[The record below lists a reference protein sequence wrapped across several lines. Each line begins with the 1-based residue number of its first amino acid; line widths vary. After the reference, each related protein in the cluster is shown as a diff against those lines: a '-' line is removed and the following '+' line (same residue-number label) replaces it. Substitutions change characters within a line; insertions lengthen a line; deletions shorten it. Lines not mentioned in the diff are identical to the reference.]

1 MAGQGVYETLY
12 TAYSGTLSSVTNTYV
27 GQWTPVATAA
37 LGASGV
43 LYFILLGFL
52 VIRGAV
58 QRPLAE
64 LAVSAMKFA
73 LAMAA
78 WAADQSAGNKS
89 EEPDSFDVEPPILK
103 QDLSDEPLPN
113 GDMARLE
120 KQLARAKQNAAGAER
135 LYKIGVLAKAEVEQR
150 LLKVVRCESDLAN
163 ARVARAKEELAEKE
177 SQLATGEI
185 TRDELES
192 IKTALAQ
199 LTEAAQVAMAKRE
212 RAELEAAEAN
222 LRRQQK
228 LLKLGIAGK
237 DDVDRAQEKL
247 DAALAGPAL

>member
-1 MAGQGVYETLY
+1 MAR
-12 TAYSGTLSSVTNTYV
+12 
-27 GQWTPVATAA
+27 
-37 LGASGV
+37 
-43 LYFILLGFL
+43 I
-52 VIRGAV
+52 
-58 QRPLAE
+58 
-64 LAVSAMKFA
+64 FA
-73 LAMAA
+73 LPVTLFAVAMAA
-78 WAADQSAGNKS
+78 LAADQSAGNKS

-103 QDLSDEPLPN
+103 QNLSDEPLPN

-120 KQLARAKQNAAGAER
+120 KLLERARQNAAGAER

-177 SQLATGEI
+177 AQLATGEI

-192 IKTALAQ
+192 MKIALAQ
-199 LTEAAQVAMAKRE
+199 LTEVAQAAAAKRE

-228 LLKLGIAGK
+228 LLKLGIGQK
-237 DDVDRAQEKL
+237 SDVTQAEEKVAELKAQNNR
-247 DAALAGPAL
+247 

>member
-1 MAGQGVYETLY
+1 MARIFGLPVTL
-12 TAYSGTLSSVTNTYV
+12 
-27 GQWTPVATAA
+27 
-37 LGASGV
+37 
-43 LYFILLGFL
+43 
-52 VIRGAV
+52 
-58 QRPLAE
+58 
-64 LAVSAMKFA
+64 FA

-103 QDLSDEPLPN
+103 QNLSDEPLPN

-120 KQLARAKQNAAGAER
+120 KQLERAKQSAAGAER

-163 ARVARAKEELAEKE
+163 ARVARAKEELTEKE

-192 IKTALAQ
+192 MKIALAQ
-199 LTEAAQVAMAKRE
+199 LTEAAQVATAKRE

-228 LLKLGIAGK
+228 LLKLGIGQK
-237 DDVDRAQEKL
+237 SDVTHAEEKL
-247 DAALAGPAL
+247 AELKAQNNR

>member
-1 MAGQGVYETLY
+1 MARIFALPVTL
-12 TAYSGTLSSVTNTYV
+12 L
-27 GQWTPVATAA
+27 
-37 LGASGV
+37 
-43 LYFILLGFL
+43 
-52 VIRGAV
+52 
-58 QRPLAE
+58 
-64 LAVSAMKFA
+64 A
-73 LAMAA
+73 LAMAVC
-78 WAADQSAGNKS
+78 AADRSAVNKS

-103 QDLSDEPLPN
+103 QNLSDEPLPD

-120 KQLARAKQNAAGAER
+120 KQLQRAKQNAAGAER
-135 LYKIGVLAKAEVEQR
+135 LYKIGVLARMEVEQR

-185 TRDELES
+185 TKDELES

-199 LTEAAQVAMAKRE
+199 LTEAAQVATAKRE

-247 DAALAGPAL
+247 AELKAPKN

>member
-1 MAGQGVYETLY
+1 MTRIFALPVTL
-12 TAYSGTLSSVTNTYV
+12 
-27 GQWTPVATAA
+27 
-37 LGASGV
+37 
-43 LYFILLGFL
+43 
-52 VIRGAV
+52 
-58 QRPLAE
+58 
-64 LAVSAMKFA
+64 FA

-103 QDLSDEPLPN
+103 QNLSDEPLPN

-120 KQLARAKQNAAGAER
+120 KQLERARQNAAGAER
-135 LYKIGVLAKAEVEQR
+135 LYKIGVLARAEVEQR

-163 ARVARAKEELAEKE
+163 GRVARAKEELAEKE

-192 IKTALAQ
+192 MKTALAP
-199 LTEAAQVAMAKRE
+199 LTEAAQAATAKRE

-228 LLKLGIAGK
+228 LLKLGIGQK
-237 DDVDRAQEKL
+237 SDVTQAEEKL
-247 DAALAGPAL
+247 AELKAQNNR

>member
-1 MAGQGVYETLY
+1 MARIFALPVTL
-12 TAYSGTLSSVTNTYV
+12 L
-27 GQWTPVATAA
+27 
-37 LGASGV
+37 
-43 LYFILLGFL
+43 
-52 VIRGAV
+52 
-58 QRPLAE
+58 
-64 LAVSAMKFA
+64 A
-73 LAMAA
+73 LAMPV
-78 WAADQSAGNKS
+78 WAADQSAKNKS

-103 QDLSDEPLPN
+103 QNLADEPLPN

-120 KQLARAKQNAAGAER
+120 KQLERAKQSAAGAER
-135 LYKIGVLAKAEVEQR
+135 LYKIGVLAKMEVEQR
-150 LLKVVRCESDLAN
+150 LLKVIRCESDLAN

-199 LTEAAQVAMAKRE
+199 LTEAAQVATAKRE

-228 LLKLGIAGK
+228 LLKLGIGQK
-237 DDVDRAQEKL
+237 SDVIHAEEKL
-247 DAALAGPAL
+247 AELKAQKN

>member
-1 MAGQGVYETLY
+1 MARIFALPVTLF
-12 TAYSGTLSSVTNTYV
+12 A
-27 GQWTPVATAA
+27 VAMAA
-37 LGASGV
+37 LG
-43 LYFILLGFL
+43 
-52 VIRGAV
+52 
-58 QRPLAE
+58 
-64 LAVSAMKFA
+64 
-73 LAMAA
+73 
-78 WAADQSAGNKS
+78 ADQSAGNKS

-103 QDLSDEPLPN
+103 QNLSDEPLPN

-120 KQLARAKQNAAGAER
+120 KQLERARQNAAGAER

-177 SQLATGEI
+177 AQLATGEI

-192 IKTALAQ
+192 MKIALAQ
-199 LTEAAQVAMAKRE
+199 LTEVAQAAAAKRE

-228 LLKLGIAGK
+228 LLKLGIGQK
-237 DDVDRAQEKL
+237 SDVTHAEEKVAELKAQNNR
-247 DAALAGPAL
+247 

>member
-1 MAGQGVYETLY
+1 MARISVLPVTL
-12 TAYSGTLSSVTNTYV
+12 
-27 GQWTPVATAA
+27 
-37 LGASGV
+37 
-43 LYFILLGFL
+43 
-52 VIRGAV
+52 
-58 QRPLAE
+58 
-64 LAVSAMKFA
+64 FA
-73 LAMAA
+73 LAMVA

-103 QDLSDEPLPN
+103 QNLSDEPLPN

-120 KQLARAKQNAAGAER
+120 KQLERAKQNAAGAER
-135 LYKIGVLAKAEVEQR
+135 LYKIGVLARVEVEQR

-163 ARVARAKEELAEKE
+163 ARVARAKDELTEKE

-192 IKTALAQ
+192 MKTALAQ
-199 LTEAAQVAMAKRE
+199 LTEAAQAATAKRE

-228 LLKLGIAGK
+228 LLKLGIGQK
-237 DDVDRAQEKL
+237 SDVTNAEEKL
-247 DAALAGPAL
+247 AELKAQNNR

>member
-1 MAGQGVYETLY
+1 MARIFALPVTL
-12 TAYSGTLSSVTNTYV
+12 L
-27 GQWTPVATAA
+27 
-37 LGASGV
+37 
-43 LYFILLGFL
+43 
-52 VIRGAV
+52 
-58 QRPLAE
+58 
-64 LAVSAMKFA
+64 A
-73 LAMAA
+73 LAMAVC
-78 WAADQSAGNKS
+78 AADQSATNKS

-103 QDLSDEPLPN
+103 QNLSDEPLPD

-120 KQLARAKQNAAGAER
+120 KQLQRAKQNAAGAER
-135 LYKIGVLAKAEVEQR
+135 LYKIGVLAKMEVEQR
-150 LLKVVRCESDLAN
+150 LLKVIRCESDLAN
-163 ARVARAKEELAEKE
+163 ARAARAKDELAEKE

-185 TRDELES
+185 TKDELES

-199 LTEAAQVAMAKRE
+199 LTEAAQVATAKRE

-247 DAALAGPAL
+247 AELKAPKN

>member
-1 MAGQGVYETLY
+1 MARILALPVTL
-12 TAYSGTLSSVTNTYV
+12 L
-27 GQWTPVATAA
+27 
-37 LGASGV
+37 
-43 LYFILLGFL
+43 
-52 VIRGAV
+52 
-58 QRPLAE
+58 
-64 LAVSAMKFA
+64 A
-73 LAMAA
+73 LAMAVC
-78 WAADQSAGNKS
+78 AADQSAANKS

-103 QDLSDEPLPN
+103 QNLSDEPLPD

-120 KQLARAKQNAAGAER
+120 KQLQRAKQNAAGAER
-135 LYKIGVLAKAEVEQR
+135 LYKIGVLAKMEVEQR
-150 LLKVVRCESDLAN
+150 LLKVTRGESDLAN

-185 TRDELES
+185 TKDELES

-199 LTEAAQVAMAKRE
+199 LTEAAQVATAKRE
-212 RAELEAAEAN
+212 QAELEAAEAN

-247 DAALAGPAL
+247 AELKAPKN

>member
-1 MAGQGVYETLY
+1 MARIFALPVTL
-12 TAYSGTLSSVTNTYV
+12 L
-27 GQWTPVATAA
+27 
-37 LGASGV
+37 
-43 LYFILLGFL
+43 
-52 VIRGAV
+52 
-58 QRPLAE
+58 
-64 LAVSAMKFA
+64 A
-73 LAMAA
+73 LAMAVC
-78 WAADQSAGNKS
+78 AADQSAANKS

-103 QDLSDEPLPN
+103 QNLSDEPLPD

-120 KQLARAKQNAAGAER
+120 KQLQRAKQNAAGAER
-135 LYKIGVLAKAEVEQR
+135 LYKIGVLAKMEVEQR
-150 LLKVVRCESDLAN
+150 LLKVTRGESDLAN
-163 ARVARAKEELAEKE
+163 ARVARAKEELAEQE

-185 TRDELES
+185 TKDELES

-199 LTEAAQVAMAKRE
+199 LTEAAQVATAKRE

-247 DAALAGPAL
+247 AELKAPKN

>member
-1 MAGQGVYETLY
+1 MARILALPVTL
-12 TAYSGTLSSVTNTYV
+12 L
-27 GQWTPVATAA
+27 
-37 LGASGV
+37 
-43 LYFILLGFL
+43 
-52 VIRGAV
+52 
-58 QRPLAE
+58 
-64 LAVSAMKFA
+64 A
-73 LAMAA
+73 LAMAVC
-78 WAADQSAGNKS
+78 AADQSTANKA

-103 QDLSDEPLPN
+103 QNLSDEPLPD

-120 KQLARAKQNAAGAER
+120 KQLQRAKQNAAGAER
-135 LYKIGVLAKAEVEQR
+135 LYKIGVLAKMEVEQR

-185 TRDELES
+185 TKDELES
-192 IKTALAQ
+192 IKTAVAQ
-199 LTEAAQVAMAKRE
+199 LTEAAQVATAKRE
-212 RAELEAAEAN
+212 RAELDTAEAN

-247 DAALAGPAL
+247 AELKTPKN

>member
-1 MAGQGVYETLY
+1 MARIFALPVTL
-12 TAYSGTLSSVTNTYV
+12 
-27 GQWTPVATAA
+27 
-37 LGASGV
+37 
-43 LYFILLGFL
+43 
-52 VIRGAV
+52 
-58 QRPLAE
+58 
-64 LAVSAMKFA
+64 FA
-73 LAMAA
+73 LAMAVY
-78 WAADQSAGNKS
+78 AADQSVADKS
-89 EEPDSFDVEPPILK
+89 QEPDSFDVEPPILK
-103 QDLSDEPLPN
+103 QNLSDEPLPD

-120 KQLARAKQNAAGAER
+120 KQLQRAKQNAAGAER
-135 LYKIGVLAKAEVEQR
+135 LYKTGVLAKMEVEQR
-150 LLKVVRCESDLAN
+150 LLRVVRYESDLAN

-185 TRDELES
+185 TKDELES

-199 LTEAAQVAMAKRE
+199 LTEAAQVATVKRE

-247 DAALAGPAL
+247 AELKAPKN

>member
-1 MAGQGVYETLY
+1 MARIFALPVTL
-12 TAYSGTLSSVTNTYV
+12 L
-27 GQWTPVATAA
+27 
-37 LGASGV
+37 
-43 LYFILLGFL
+43 
-52 VIRGAV
+52 
-58 QRPLAE
+58 
-64 LAVSAMKFA
+64 A
-73 LAMAA
+73 LAMAVS
-78 WAADQSAGNKS
+78 AADQSAGNKS

-103 QDLSDEPLPN
+103 QNLSDEPLPN

-120 KQLARAKQNAAGAER
+120 KQLQRAKQNAAGAER
-135 LYKIGVLAKAEVEQR
+135 LYKIGVLARMEVEQR
-150 LLKVVRCESDLAN
+150 LLKVIRCESDLAN

-185 TRDELES
+185 TKDELES
-192 IKTALAQ
+192 VKTALAQ
-199 LTEAAQVAMAKRE
+199 LTEAAQVATAKRE

-247 DAALAGPAL
+247 AELKAPKN